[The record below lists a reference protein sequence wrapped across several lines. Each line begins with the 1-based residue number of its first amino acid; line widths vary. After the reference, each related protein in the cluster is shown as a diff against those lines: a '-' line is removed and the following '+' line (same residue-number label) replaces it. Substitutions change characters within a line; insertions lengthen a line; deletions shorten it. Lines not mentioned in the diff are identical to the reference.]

1 MKVKKFCENVSK
13 YRDELYFLALAIL
26 KNEKD
31 AEDAVGNAILKAYEH
46 REQINALHKFKPWM
60 LTITKNEALKIKKKQ
75 LYLPGDEV
83 IEALSKPVVA
93 HYDELWDVL
102 QQMKEEYRLAVVLF
116 YYGGL
121 SLRDI
126 SDVLDIPVGT
136 VKSRL
141 NRGKAELREAL
152 ERGDG
157 NDQI

>member
-1 MKVKKFCENVSK
+1 MEAKKFCENVNK
-13 YRDELYFLALAIL
+13 YRDDLYILALAIL
-26 KNEKD
+26 KNEAD
-31 AEDAVGNAILKAYEH
+31 AEDAVSNAILKAYEN
-46 REQINALHKFKPWM
+46 RGQIRSFHKFKPWM
-60 LTITKNEALKIKKKQ
+60 LTITKNEALKLKKNR

-83 IEALSKPVVA
+83 VEALSKPVAA

-102 QQMKEEYRLAVVLF
+102 QEMKEEYRLAVVLF

-152 ERGDG
+152 ERRDG
-157 NDQI
+157 NG

>member
-1 MKVKKFCENVSK
+1 METKKFCENVSK
-13 YRDELYFLALAIL
+13 YRDDLYILALAIL
-26 KNEKD
+26 RSEKD
-31 AEDAVGNAILKAYEH
+31 AEDAVGSAILKAYEH
-46 REQINALHKFKPWM
+46 REQINAFHKFKPWM
-60 LTITKNEALKIKKKQ
+60 LAITKNEALKIKKKR

-83 IEALSKPVVA
+83 VEALSKSVVA

-116 YYGGL
+116 YYEGV

-141 NRGKAELREAL
+141 NRGKAELRAAL
-152 ERGDG
+152 KRGDG
-157 NDQI
+157 ND

>member
-1 MKVKKFCENVSK
+1 MKAKKFCENVSK
-13 YRDELYFLALAIL
+13 YRDDLYIMALAIL
-26 KNEKD
+26 KNDKD
-31 AEDAVGNAILKAYEH
+31 AEDAVGNAILKAYEN
-46 REQINALHKFKPWM
+46 REQISVFDKFKSWM
-60 LTITKNEALKIKKKQ
+60 LTITKNEALKIKKKR

-83 IEALSKPVVA
+83 IEVLSKPVEA

-141 NRGKAELREAL
+141 NRGRAELREAL
-152 ERGDG
+152 EGGDG
-157 NDQI
+157 ND